1 MIDVQGIVALLP
13 MEIILQHWMAVEV
26 VTKSTCEKSSFDPI
40 VKTLRAGMI
49 IGLDTGWAPR
59 NQNIEYANLTMSSK
73 NRYVV

>member
-49 IGLDTGWAPR
+49 IGLDTG
-59 NQNIEYANLTMSSK
+59 
-73 NRYVV
+73 